1 MLTLFRLLCYNYTCK
16 KKKGEKMTKKQ
27 QNLLIFMCWALYVSA
42 YLGRYSYTANIVP
55 IISAFGKTK
64 TETGLISSMF
74 FFAYGAGQIINGLL
88 CKYYNTKYMLFGS
101 LIVSSIINVAIF
113 LGVPF
118 VAYKYLWLVNGLAQ
132 SILWSS
138 LIMTLSKNLDEHH
151 IKKAILVMST
161 TTSVGI
167 FLSYGLSALLVMFNV
182 YQIIFL
188 IVTVVMSVSAVF
200 WVLLYNKMTLR
211 ETPSEEEHF
220 EVKVKQ
226 QKQKT
231 DKSVYKILVIFGLFA
246 VVVNLIKDGLSTW
259 IPNVLKEIY
268 GLQDSLSIF
277 LTLFVPVL
285 GIFASAMVVAMNKKI
300 KDHNALMAIL
310 FAMATVLSLVVV
322 LMLKTSAWVVVL
334 IAFAGL
340 VFLMSASNNVI
351 TSILPFWL
359 RDKANSGFVAGIL
372 NGCCYVGSTISSVGL
387 GSIAENFGWSIV
399 FDIFL
404 ILTAVVVLYACI
416 ILIVKKIR
424 EKRNKTIQDK
434 IK

>member
-1 MLTLFRLLCYNYTCK
+1 
-16 KKKGEKMTKKQ
+16 MTKKQ

-113 LGVPF
+113 WGVPF

-188 IVTVVMSVSAVF
+188 VATVIMSVSAVF

-211 ETPSEEEHF
+211 ETQSEEEHF

-231 DKSVYKILVIFGLFA
+231 DRSVYKILVIFGLFA

-334 IAFAGL
+334 IAFAAL

>member
-1 MLTLFRLLCYNYTCK
+1 
-16 KKKGEKMTKKQ
+16 MTKKQ

-161 TTSVGI
+161 TTSVGV

-188 IVTVVMSVSAVF
+188 IATVVMSVSAVF

-231 DKSVYKILVIFGLFA
+231 DRSVYKILVIFGLFA

-322 LMLKTSAWVVVL
+322 LMLKTSVWVVVL
-334 IAFAGL
+334 IAFAAL

-387 GSIAENFGWSIV
+387 GSIAENFGWPIV

>member
-1 MLTLFRLLCYNYTCK
+1 
-16 KKKGEKMTKKQ
+16 
-27 QNLLIFMCWALYVSA
+27 
-42 YLGRYSYTANIVP
+42 
-55 IISAFGKTK
+55 
-64 TETGLISSMF
+64 
-74 FFAYGAGQIINGLL
+74 
-88 CKYYNTKYMLFGS
+88 
-101 LIVSSIINVAIF
+101 
-113 LGVPF
+113 
-118 VAYKYLWLVNGLAQ
+118 
-132 SILWSS
+132 
-138 LIMTLSKNLDEHH
+138 
-151 IKKAILVMST
+151 MST

-188 IVTVVMSVSAVF
+188 IATVVMSVSAVF

-231 DKSVYKILVIFGLFA
+231 DRSVYKILVIFGLFA

-310 FAMATVLSLVVV
+310 FAMATELSLVVV

-334 IAFAGL
+334 IAFAAL

-434 IK
+434 TK